1 VAPDQSPEANRYRI
15 VRLEHD
21 VEHLQARLE
30 DFGALKQT
38 VRQLEESDKN
48 LRDEL
53 SSLRRALYTAA
64 LTVGGSAILLTVSIL
79 ASRYGG

>member
-1 VAPDQSPEANRYRI
+1 
-15 VRLEHD
+15 
-21 VEHLQARLE
+21 
-30 DFGALKQT
+30 